1 MKSFSTFLKTALMAF
16 ISQLSILSFSQT
28 NTFKLYT
35 DLSHNND
42 YASSVAIQNDGKV
55 LVAGDAWGKPCL
67 LRYDLTGALD
77 KSFGTEGKVFAS
89 FEGPYNPNKNDIK
102 IQEDGKIVMGT
113 SYSDGINS
121 DFVVLRFNLD
131 GSPDLSFGNK
141 GQTILSFGQEHDH
154 CYSIAIQTD
163 GKIIAAGA
171 TENGPDGSKTFDCAV
186 VRFNS
191 DGTIDRTFGNE
202 GKVITHIAQGY
213 VANSVVIQP
222 DGKIILAGGS
232 SQFSFSYFALVRY
245 NQDGTLDKSFGNS
258 GIVQTQVGGTY
269 DFANSVIL
277 QKDGK
282 IIAGGSAQ
290 DGWSNNKNFALVR
303 YNSDGTLD
311 GTYGTNGIVIIDRN
325 SLDEGNSLSL
335 QSDEKLILAGS
346 TYGTLNRFY
355 YDFAVLRFN
364 LDGSLD
370 NSFGTDGLITTSFG
384 NGDAEANDIAIGN
397 DGEIII
403 VGSYNR
409 GAPNYND
416 FALVRLFS
424 KLTEQTPPILAS
436 PENSA
441 YDQSVNP
448 VMTWNEVSG
457 ATSYNIQVSPSPYF
471 DDQVISCTGLPS
483 TSFSVIGLSD
493 NTTYY
498 WRASTTSVGGTSMWS
513 DTWYFSTGVYND
525 LSERNTEQIKLYPVP
540 VTDKLFIDGIQ
551 DKIVTVSILSAEGKL
566 LKEIQGVGIR
576 EVEFPDTRK
585 GMYILRILSPGMNYS
600 KKIMKL

>member
-1 MKSFSTFLKTALMAF
+1 MKFFTPILKTVLMAF
-16 ISQLSILSFSQT
+16 IFQFSILSHGQT

-35 DLSHNND
+35 DLSHHND

-113 SYSDGINS
+113 SYSNGIDG
-121 DFVVLRFNLD
+121 DFVVLRFNMD

-141 GQTILSFGQEHDH
+141 GQAISPIGQANDY
-154 CYSIAIQTD
+154 CKSIAIQAD
-163 GKIIAAGA
+163 GKIIAAGT
-171 TENGPDGSKTFDCAV
+171 TENGSSGSGNFDFAAV
-186 VRFNS
+186 RYNS

-202 GKVITHIAQGY
+202 GKAITHIGQGN

-222 DGKIILAGGS
+222 DGKIILAGKS
-232 SQFSFSYFALVRY
+232 NEIIFSDFALVRY
-245 NQDGTLDKSFGNS
+245 NQDGTLDKSFGGS
-258 GIVQTQVGGTY
+258 GIIQTQVSGTY

-290 DGWSNNKNFALVR
+290 DGFSNYNFALVR
-303 YNSDGTLD
+303 YNADGSLD
-311 GTYGTNGIVIIDRN
+311 TGFGTNGIVTTDR
-325 SLDEGNSLSL
+325 SSVDIGNSLTI
-335 QSDEKLILAGS
+335 QSDEKLILAG
-346 TYGTLNRFY
+346 GTLRGLGF
-355 YDFAVLRFN
+355 DFCTIQYN
-364 LDGSLD
+364 TDGTPD

-424 KLTEQTPPILAS
+424 KLTEQTPPILSS

-441 YDQSVNP
+441 FDQSVNP

-457 ATSYNIQVSPSPYF
+457 ATSYNIQVSPSPDF

-483 TSFSVIGLSD
+483 TSFSVMGLSD

-576 EVEFPDTRK
+576 EVEFPDTKK
-585 GMYILRILSPGMNYS
+585 GMYILRILSSGMNYS